1 LEKTGVAFSE
11 IPLIT
16 MSSEKIAIAST
27 GDTRKSSVSDQ
38 AARCPYYLIFDRSGS
53 LLEAI
58 ANPCKDVAG
67 SAAPKAAQLLAG
79 KEVKMVIAEQFGKK
93 LTSELEA
100 KGICYIRLEGSV
112 EKALKRV
119 LTRK

>member
-1 LEKTGVAFSE
+1 MTFLE
-11 IPLIT
+11 IPLVT

-53 LLEAI
+53 LVEAMV
-58 ANPCKDVAG
+58 NPYKDVAG
-67 SAAPKAAQLLAG
+67 PAASKAVQLLTG
-79 KEVKMVIAEQFGKK
+79 KKVKMLIAEQFGKR
-93 LTSELEA
+93 LTSELENN
-100 KGICYIRLEGSV
+100 GICYIRLEGKV

-119 LTRK
+119 LTRR